1 MTPGGRRFLALGIAA
16 TFAVAACLI
25 FPRAMAFAELAAR
38 ELRYFWWLVLILA
51 FGVWLAF
58 FAGRKR
64 RE

>member
-1 MTPGGRRFLALGIAA
+1 MTSTGKGFWGLVVAV
-16 TFAVAACLI
+16 TFAVAACLM
-25 FPRAMAFAELAAR
+25 FPRVMAFAELAAR

-58 FAGRKR
+58 FVGRSR